1 MRKENIS
8 DIEVEFEIER
18 LRESDAV
25 HLAQKELRIK
35 NKRRLYMHQLRYLEK
50 RGKVLL
56 ENGVTFENI
65 EEALFGKPIEEDEL
79 YEDL

>member
-8 DIEVEFEIER
+8 DIEVELEIER
-18 LRESDAV
+18 LRGSDAV
-25 HLAQKELRIK
+25 HLAQKEIRIK
-35 NKRRLYMHQLRYLEK
+35 NKRRLYMHQLRCLEK
-50 RGKVLL
+50 RGKALL

-65 EEALFGKPIEEDEL
+65 EEALFGKPIAEDEL